1 MSNCGFTLKLNN
13 QQYHFEDQDELKQF
27 VTNNFYRIKQA
38 DGIINIPFSLDHS
51 PFLESQSKIQKMIEE
66 SEQIKIEF
74 DQNGDKVVQSEKF
87 KGVSRILEEA
97 KGDNGFLV
105 SHYDE
110 ANYIKNATP
119 LVIAELQSDPQ
130 NEGKT
135 QDELKIMA
143 SDLLNR
149 KVLEMRQLGKFGTYL
164 HSVSDFYFKNGMTD
178 INDVMN
184 GLKEKY
190 PDVTFK
196 EDVVS
201 KMLDKVKEIGNKIY
215 KIHGDDAKI
224 YTEIPV
230 YDTDTHIMGI
240 IDLLVLD
247 NKGKTHIYD
256 YKTSHKKAYS
266 WAKVKMNHMTYQM
279 AFYNQL
285 LLKKGLIT
293 NSINLIPIDLSD
305 LDYETHV
312 INDIDTSQPLMNI
325 TNDIS
330 KTYIQYEVN
339 KILPVSLSQFINKE
353 VSSSNVKE
361 ELEKSFGYAIQTDV
375 DSNGLKIRTDNKGNK
390 YFLNRL
396 TGRNQYLNGTDE
408 ENQLAIDKYKQ
419 EYAVNENNEISRMK
433 GYIKQYK
440 IDGAKF
446 VEELRLTDAQKTAF
460 EKMFAP
466 YKDIDWELMDDE
478 GLDSL
483 GIIAFQNTMTKTI
496 DFISLTSNKIDS
508 KVKLTKGKTILG
520 NYQADR
526 VLFKEKGLLEATTTN
541 IEGLK
546 IAMWIN
552 SHMDQLNS
560 FDCSIGDM
568 RVATTDLYNVKGVN
582 SKDIIKNYER
592 LTRETGVTFNIKNI
606 RYSNP
611 YDLLLQ
617 KVLSVFN
624 SEESMNQLGSAK
636 WNVVK
641 NIAGKLED
649 QSIGKSFYVNLST
662 EQINDK
668 IRTLIELQSMI
679 KRQVEQREIDP
690 TDDLSFIN
698 YLINSSLTYYNN
710 LEITYVDDIKGAAL
724 NESAQFSSIQNI
736 KNKSVKMMDE
746 VFSKAKATIA
756 SRFNSVNDDI
766 NSYLTKYFKS
776 QNFNMPSQLLLGK
789 ALDIYEDLWE
799 RGSDGKITDDFKL
812 RNPDHDNSLTE
823 PQKSFIR
830 NILETF
836 AKYRY
841 DSDQKIADAKLSGDY
856 YKVPLMKASGIGRL
870 KQKGVIST
878 VKSSIENSV
887 NMMNFFKDEEEE
899 NRNRT
904 KAMDSVYNQFDAQ
917 KDSKRREEMIK
928 ELGVNE
934 FEHDLQTIVKLYA
947 LRHITQEH
955 FSKVLPVI
963 NAIKNVTA
971 FKNAGMAT
979 QTVEHLNKFI
989 EDYIKVNIFNQ
1000 KLIDKNQ
1007 ETFVKSVNVMKNIT
1021 SFGLLS
1027 FNFAAGIRDFLQG
1040 FMTNSVLVAAKQMGI
1055 DLKKEYILKSYGL
1068 LIKSSPDSLKNIE
1081 LFDSLN
1087 AEYGVSM
1094 MDTKMLADRAAIGQ
1108 NGLFTFRGEQ
1118 LYWANSIADRYN
1130 RMSLFVARMLQDGSF
1145 KAHSIID
1152 GKLVYN
1158 WKKDKRFNVYSKG
1171 PTYSNDP
1178 EYNKQRGLY
1187 LTLIREFNNQSLTE
1201 VPLKEGDAL
1210 PQAYTYHDIKV
1221 IKDFSNLI
1229 FGYYDQDS
1237 RSMFQQTWFGVAFMQ
1252 FRPWLKAKLDQ
1263 MVLKRG
1269 EYTIGTRKQ
1278 GEENGQLLW
1287 FKRNEDGTEEIT
1299 TENTGIPYYP
1309 MTESTME
1316 GMLISF
1322 GRFFS
1327 NIYQSKSLGEAIK
1340 LLKEDDLMKGNLAS
1354 LCGNTA
1360 VFAILSLL
1368 LATVDWPELKKDKP
1382 FLSRVLWTVSQAD
1395 ADMFIGNN
1403 LAQII
1408 DPQSMIPSMSYLY
1421 KTSGDVAK
1429 LMIGQKHLSSVMTD
1443 FGITRPFSGYFA
1455 ETD

>member
-13 QQYHFEDQDELKQF
+13 QQYHFEDQNELKQF

-38 DGIINIPFSLDHS
+38 DGIIDIPFSLDHS

-66 SEQIKIEF
+66 AEQIKIDF
-74 DQNGDKVVQSEKF
+74 DQNGDKIVDGEKY
-87 KGVSRILEEA
+87 KGVSRILEQA
-97 KGDNGFLV
+97 RSDNGQFLV

-110 ANYIKNATP
+110 DNYIKNAMP
-119 LVIAELQSDPQ
+119 LVIAELQLEPF
-130 NEGKT
+130 NEGKS
-135 QDELKIMA
+135 EEEIKIMA
-143 SDLLNR
+143 GEFLNK
-149 KVLEMRQLGKFGTYL
+149 KVIEMRQLGQFGTYL
-164 HSVSDFYFKNGMTD
+164 HSVSDFYFKNGMTEL
-178 INDVMN
+178 NDVMQ

-190 PDVTFK
+190 PDVTFN
-196 EDVVS
+196 EAVVN

-215 KIHGDDAKI
+215 KTHGDDAKI
-224 YTEIPV
+224 YTEFPV
-230 YDTDTHIMGI
+230 YDSETHIVGI

-266 WAKVKMNHMTYQM
+266 WAKVKINHMTYQM

-293 NSINLIPIDLSD
+293 NSVNLIPIDLSD

-312 INDIDTSQPLMNI
+312 INDIDTSQPLINI
-325 TNDIS
+325 TSDIS
-330 KTYIQYEVN
+330 KTYIQYEVG
-339 KILPVSLSQFINKE
+339 KILPISLTQFINKE
-353 VSSSNVKE
+353 VGSSGVKE
-361 ELEKSFGYAIQTDV
+361 ELEKSFGYSIQTDV

-390 YFLNRL
+390 YFFNRL
-396 TGRNQYLNGTDE
+396 KGRNQYLNGTDE
-408 ENQLAIDKYKQ
+408 ENQQNIENYKR
-419 EYAVNENNEISRMK
+419 EYAVNENNEISKMK

-440 IDGAKF
+440 MDGAKF
-446 VEELRLTDAQKTAF
+446 IEELRLTDAQKTAF

-466 YKDIDWELMDDE
+466 YKDIDWEMMDDE
-478 GLDSL
+478 GLDTL

-526 VLFKEKGLLEATTTN
+526 VLFKEKGLLESTTAN

-560 FDCSIGDM
+560 FDCTIGEM

-582 SKDIIKNYER
+582 SKDIIRNYER
-592 LTRETGVTFNIKNI
+592 LTRETGIEFKAKGLK
-606 RYSNP
+606 YSNP

-617 KVLSVFN
+617 KVFSVFN
-624 SEESMNQLGSAK
+624 NEESMNQLGSVK

-641 NIAGKLED
+641 NIASKLEN
-649 QSIGKSFYVNLST
+649 QSIGKSFYVNLSP

-668 IRTLIELQSMI
+668 IRTLIELQSML
-679 KRQVEQREIDP
+679 KRQVENKEIDP
-690 TDDLSFIN
+690 TNDLSFIN
-698 YLINSSLTYYNN
+698 YLINSSLSYYNN
-710 LEITYVDDIKGAAL
+710 LEISYVDDIKGAAF
-724 NESAQFSSIQNI
+724 NESASFSSIQNI
-736 KNKSVKMMDE
+736 KNKSVRMMDE
-746 VFSKAKATIA
+746 VFSKAKSTID
-756 SRFNSVNDDI
+756 SKFNSINDDI

-776 QNFNMPSQLLLGK
+776 QNFNMPSQVLFGK
-789 ALDIYEDLWE
+789 TLDIYEDLWE
-799 RGSDGKITDDFKL
+799 RGGDGKITDDFRL

-823 PQKSFIR
+823 PQKAFIR
-830 NILETF
+830 NILSTF

-878 VKSSIENSV
+878 IKASVQNSV
-887 NMMNFFKDEEEE
+887 NMMNFFKYEEEE
-899 NRNRT
+899 NRNHT
-904 KAMDSVYNQFDAQ
+904 KTMDSVYNQFDAQ
-917 KDSKRREEMIK
+917 KDSKRRDEMIK

-955 FSKVLPVI
+955 FGKILPVI
-963 NAIKNVTA
+963 NAIRNVNA

-979 QTVEHLNKFI
+979 QTVEHLDQFI
-989 EDYIKVNIFNQ
+989 ADYIKVNIFNQ
-1000 KLIDKNQ
+1000 KLVDQNQ
-1007 ETFVKSVNVMKNIT
+1007 ETFVKIAQGAKNIT

-1040 FMTNSVLVAAKQMGI
+1040 IMTNSVLASAKQMGYDI
-1055 DLKKEYILKSYGL
+1055 SKAALAKAYAFMIKETPGF
-1068 LIKSSPDSLKNIE
+1068 LKNIE
-1081 LFDSLN
+1081 LIDSLN
-1087 AEYGVSM
+1087 AKYGVSM

-1118 LYWANSIADRYN
+1118 LYWFNTISDRYN
-1130 RMSLFVARMLQDGSF
+1130 RMSLLLARMIQDGSL
-1145 KAHSIID
+1145 KAHKIID

-1158 WKKDKRFNVYSKG
+1158 WKQDQRFNIYAKG
-1171 PTYSNDP
+1171 PNYANDP

-1187 LTLIREFNNQSLTE
+1187 LTLIREFNNQNLTE
-1201 VPLKEGDAL
+1201 IPLKEGDAL

-1322 GRFFS
+1322 GRFFK
-1327 NIYQSKSLGEAIK
+1327 NIYETKSLGEAIK

-1354 LCGNTA
+1354 LCGSA
-1360 VFAILSLL
+1360 AIFGILSLL
-1368 LATVDWPELKKDKP
+1368 IGSIDWPEYKKDSP
-1382 FLSRVLWTVSQAD
+1382 FLSSVMWTVSQAGN
-1395 ADMFIGNN
+1395 DMFIGNN
-1403 LAQII
+1403 LSQII
-1408 DPQSMIPSMSYLY
+1408 NPQSMIPSASYLY
-1421 KTSGDVAK
+1421 KSAGD
-1429 LMIGQKHLSSVMTD
+1429 IGSMVFGSKQLSTVMRD
-1443 FGITRPFSGYFA
+1443 FGITRPLAGYA
-1455 ETD
+1455 SIY